1 MTRGCGFSGGCRIG
15 EVFLQ
20 EPSVHRNPLYWRN
33 CTYSAMH
40 IMQMKRKTKVTEA
53 AAAKAGRTTRRKMIA
68 LMASVEQPKNAH
80 GAQAGDHT
88 ASGRRRSGLVQKRAA
103 RLANQDQSG
112 AARGDFG
119 TGEEIVEMRS
129 GAFWVCGGPR
139 PPAVK
144 LPLKPKAGLRW
155 ATRHPCI
162 LRTKPSDAIVCATHS
177 SKTAGRPIARLTA

>member
-1 MTRGCGFSGGCRIG
+1 MEKCSF
-15 EVFLQ
+15 
-20 EPSVHRNPLYWRN
+20 RNPFLLAELCVPYYAH
-33 CTYSAMH
+33 T
-40 IMQMKRKTKVTEA
+40 QMKRKTRVTEA
-53 AAAKAGRTTRRKMIA
+53 AAAKAGRMTRRKTIA
-68 LMASVEQPKNAH
+68 LMAPVEDLENAH
-80 GAQAGDHT
+80 GAQAGGHT
-88 ASGRRRSGLVQKRAA
+88 APGRRRSGRVQKRAA

-162 LRTKPSDAIVCATHS
+162 LRQNRLMPSSVLPTRRKPRRVGQPRCDMEARL
-177 SKTAGRPIARLTA
+177 GRPIARLTA